1 MLTIGVL
8 SLLLLLSFLAIAYLL
23 GYLRGRL
30 KR

>member
-8 SLLLLLSFLAIAYLL
+8 SLLLLLSFLSIAYLL

-30 KR
+30 ER